1 MSFPRTDA
9 DLLARIAVLEFVLD
23 QGDGQENSVTL
34 EERYYAPPSVCCENA
49 KTTSGI
55 LSALTAWREWILSF
69 TQDGK
74 RAGAQPGAF
83 TLLRAV
89 IKYAYEQGIRS
100 KCLTEKN

>member
-1 MSFPRTDA
+1 MQISSFASPSSSSYWIKAA
-9 DLLARIAVLEFVLD
+9 DRRIPSRWKSAITR
-23 QGDGQENSVTL
+23 N
-34 EERYYAPPSVCCENA
+34 PSVCRENA

-55 LSALTAWREWILSF
+55 LSALTAWCEWILSF
-69 TQDGK
+69 AQDGK
-74 RAGAQPGAF
+74 RAGAQQGAF